1 MNSLVLLVALPLLA
15 AFLQPIVS
23 RISEGLGRWFGPV
36 ILVITAGIGLQA
48 WGHIGAAVALNIG
61 GFRAPFGIVFYVDHL
76 ALLFALA
83 VSIGALLL
91 WPRGQRPD
99 AVREY
104 TLTLVLVA
112 AASGLAISGDLFN
125 LYVFYELAS
134 VASFGLVAAQRSG
147 ASFAASIRYAIISS
161 IGAVLAFIGVAL
173 VYLQAGTL
181 NLAQLAQL
189 SEGRLD
195 GPLGLA
201 AFVFLLIGFGVKAEL
216 FPINTWVPEAYATA
230 SKRVAGLLAGVISKL
245 ALLIVVR
252 LLVLV
257 YDQQAAQLIMLS
269 LGIAGIVTGEL
280 AAWRA
285 RDLTRML
292 AYSSIGQLGMI
303 FVAFSIPGKAGV
315 LAGLAVALHHLVV
328 KPALFLLAEQWGGS
342 LARLR
347 GVGKTSPFAA
357 VLFTILALSL
367 IGVPPLPGFWAKL
380 LVMIH
385 LMNQGNALYQV
396 GMVAI
401 MFAAVLETSYLFRLI
416 VTFYGPRPETP
427 AVAPHHFLDLGAASV
442 LSAALLAAAVYMGPL
457 ERSLDG
463 IAGAATD
470 TVAYI
475 STVGPRA
482 RPSME

>member
-1 MNSLVLLVALPLLA
+1 MRYLVLLVVLPLLG

-23 RISEGLGRWFGPV
+23 RISAGLGRGFGPL
-36 ILVITAGIGLQA
+36 ILIVMAWIGIQA
-48 WGHIGAAVALNIG
+48 WDGTAQPVALDIG
-61 GFRAPFGIVFYVDHL
+61 GFRPPFGIVFYIDHL
-76 ALLFALA
+76 ALLFALS

-91 WPRGQRPD
+91 WPRGRRPD

-125 LYVFYELAS
+125 LYVFYELTS
-134 VASFGLVAAQRSG
+134 VAAYGLIAAQRTG
-147 ASFAASIRYAIISS
+147 ACFAASIRYVIVSS
-161 IGAVLAFIGVAL
+161 IGAVLALLGVAL
-173 VYLQAGTL
+173 IYLQAGSL

-189 SEGRLD
+189 APERLT
-195 GPLGLA
+195 GPVGLA

-216 FPINTWVPEAYATA
+216 FPVNTWVPEVYATA
-230 SKRVAGLLAGVISKL
+230 SRRVSALLAGVISKL

-252 LLVLV
+252 LLILV
-257 YDQQAAQLIMLS
+257 YHQEQAQMIMLT
-269 LGIAGIVTGEL
+269 LGILGIVTGEL

-342 LARLR
+342 LERLKGVARQA
-347 GVGKTSPFAA
+347 PWAA
-357 VLFTILALSL
+357 VLFIVLALSM

-380 LVMIH
+380 LVMVH
-385 LMNQGNALYQV
+385 LMEQAHPLYYL
-396 GMVAI
+396 GMAAI
-401 MFAAVLETSYLFRLI
+401 MLAAVVEASYLFRLI
-416 VTFYGPRPETP
+416 TRFYEPRPEARTVP
-427 AVAPHHFLDLGAASV
+427 THHLQDLGTASLLGAALV
-442 LSAALLAAAVYMGPL
+442 VAAFYMGPL
-457 ERSLDG
+457 GDSLDE
-463 IAGAATD
+463 IAATAAD
-470 TVAYI
+470 TASYIRIVA
-475 STVGPRA
+475 PE
-482 RPSME
+482 PSPDLE